1 MGKKE
6 WLSNELVWRIEVTEG
21 LASYKKRLIEVA
33 GFAEEKG
40 VTEVKIRCLGHAE
53 AVQSIIDMIDALE

>member
-1 MGKKE
+1 MEKKD
-6 WLSNELVWRIEVTEG
+6 WLSNKLVWRIEVTEG
-21 LASYKKRLIEVA
+21 LVSYRQRLIEVA
-33 GFAEEKG
+33 EFAEGKG